1 MVRVKDSA
9 DKILIS
15 KLCKKMER
23 NIKKRKFKKAL
34 TIAEDI
40 QKNLFGKS
48 KKRKRTSTK
57 RNGNNSKSATVRSV
71 RQILTSTSSAEMKS
85 EPELEDEQIYKKH
98 VQKKKKCGL
107 KLS

>member
-1 MVRVKDSA
+1 MQS
-9 DKILIS
+9 KI
-15 KLCKKMER
+15 
-23 NIKKRKFKKAL
+23 NKRKFKKAL

-85 EPELEDEQIYKKH
+85 EPELEAEQIYKKH